1 MDDNG
6 QPTRVDRRCF
16 RLNIE
21 DGRTESIDEEWA
33 EVRNM
38 YGFPDGTNNRRH
50 AMKDEWLG
58 GGEVF
63 GVSDTIV
70 NGERGYQADVSEDE
84 DQLEV
89 ILLMCQGA
97 HMLH

>member
-1 MDDNG
+1 M
-6 QPTRVDRRCF
+6 
-16 RLNIE
+16 
-21 DGRTESIDEEWA
+21 
-33 EVRNM
+33 
-38 YGFPDGTNNRRH
+38 
-50 AMKDEWLG
+50 
-58 GGEVF
+58 F